1 MHNKVYSTNYDTNDS
16 ETIEINLGE
25 TANNAAEIL
34 LIDKFRMIFVHAYS
48 ADGKIIRQI
57 DTKKIYGDD
66 VKPVTNNTIISIRVG
81 SWTSGTV
88 IMSYTQKLPLLS
100 IK

>member
-34 LIDKFRMIFVHAYS
+34 LIDKSRMIFVHAYS
-48 ADGKIIRQI
+48 ADGKIIGQI

-81 SWTSGTV
+81 LWTSGTV

>member
-1 MHNKVYSTNYDTNDS
+1 MHNKVYSTNYDMSDS

-57 DTKKIYGDD
+57 DTKTIYGDD
-66 VKPVTNNTIISIRVG
+66 AKPVTNNTTISIHVG

-88 IMSYTQKLPLLS
+88 IMSYTQKLPLFS